1 MWEKEQRKAVKIYKT
16 ASRDGSMG
24 PVAQPGWSVRL
35 ITGRSWVRIPPGPI
49 KVNTLLENFL
59 VVGGKRGKGLSP
71 AFSFYRIFSPT
82 S

>member
-1 MWEKEQRKAVKIYKT
+1 
-16 ASRDGSMG
+16 
-24 PVAQPGWSVRL
+24 
-35 ITGRSWVRIPPGPI
+35 
-49 KVNTLLENFL
+49 VNMLLENFL